1 MRMKGIL
8 NLRKDPDQF
17 VFQGVHMLFEGR
29 PGRAWADHE
38 ERLNRLVFI
47 GRNLDKEKI
56 TQGFINCIT
65 AENGASSSDEVDPFG
80 RKQDVSNFTLDQIRY
95 WVQTILTFPADAPI
109 VVKEVPCVKAG
120 CPPVETAIMVFLKN
134 EPPRTF
140 KILARINEVTF
151 DHVYNLIENPLP
163 CC

>member
-1 MRMKGIL
+1 MGTD
-8 NLRKDPDQF
+8 DPHLPTRCAHRRQRSP
-17 VFQGVHMLFEGR
+17 L
-29 PGRAWADHE
+29 
-38 ERLNRLVFI
+38 L
-47 GRNLDKEKI
+47 
-56 TQGFINCIT
+56 
-65 AENGASSSDEVDPFG
+65 
-80 RKQDVSNFTLDQIRY
+80 
-95 WVQTILTFPADAPI
+95 
-109 VVKEVPCVKAG
+109 KAG

>member
-1 MRMKGIL
+1 MAREHPPHEPIDVLIVAVLETAGSSLYGMLDVLSATGNIWQTL
-8 NLRKDPDQF
+8 VRDPDARS
-17 VFQGVHMLFEGR
+17 LFR
-29 PGRAWADHE
+29 VRIVSPRK
-38 ERLNRLVFI
+38 ERFTC
-47 GRNLDKEKI
+47 G
-56 TQGFINCIT
+56 
-65 AENGASSSDEVDPFG
+65 NGIPVEPDFAVGEQP
-80 RKQDVSNFTLDQIRY
+80 
-95 WVQTILTFPADAPI
+95 DAPI
-109 VVKEVPCVKAG
+109 VIKEVPCVKAG

>member
-1 MRMKGIL
+1 M
-8 NLRKDPDQF
+8 
-17 VFQGVHMLFEGR
+17 
-29 PGRAWADHE
+29 
-38 ERLNRLVFI
+38 
-47 GRNLDKEKI
+47 
-56 TQGFINCIT
+56 
-65 AENGASSSDEVDPFG
+65 
-80 RKQDVSNFTLDQIRY
+80 
-95 WVQTILTFPADAPI
+95 
-109 VVKEVPCVKAG
+109 KAG

>member
-1 MRMKGIL
+1 MFPISPSIKSATGCKR
-8 NLRKDPDQF
+8 F
-17 VFQGVHMLFEGR
+17 
-29 PGRAWADHE
+29 
-38 ERLNRLVFI
+38 
-47 GRNLDKEKI
+47 
-56 TQGFINCIT
+56 
-65 AENGASSSDEVDPFG
+65 
-80 RKQDVSNFTLDQIRY
+80 
-95 WVQTILTFPADAPI
+95 LTFPPDAPI

>member
-1 MRMKGIL
+1 MAESRSLPDAAPGMAITPDRLGGRLDSSFDMPAKPIVAPRPIRCTGGRFGIAIYDETHPGQES
-8 NLRKDPDQF
+8 LRNMD
-17 VFQGVHMLFEGR
+17 M
-29 PGRAWADHE
+29 
-38 ERLNRLVFI
+38 I
-47 GRNLDKEKI
+47 
-56 TQGFINCIT
+56 
-65 AENGASSSDEVDPFG
+65 DPFG
-80 RKQDVSNFTLDQIRY
+80 RKQDVSSFTLDQIRY
-95 WVQTILTFPADAPI
+95 WVQTILTFPSEAPI
-109 VVKEVPCVKAG
+109 VIKEVPCVKAG

>member
-1 MRMKGIL
+1 
-8 NLRKDPDQF
+8 
-17 VFQGVHMLFEGR
+17 
-29 PGRAWADHE
+29 
-38 ERLNRLVFI
+38 VFI
-47 GRNLDKEKI
+47 GRDLNKEKI
-56 TQGFINCIT
+56 TNGFMNCIT
-65 AENGASSSDEVDPFG
+65 TENGNISSEDVDPFG
-80 RKQDVSNFTLDQIRY
+80 RKQDVSSFTLDQIRY
-95 WVQTILTFPADAPI
+95 WVQTILTFPPDAPI

-120 CPPVETAIMVFLKN
+120 CPPVETAILVFLKN